1 MMRTIDYFQHECVD
15 NGYDDEFFDDIQYHM
30 KEEFFDKGT
39 EIITIGENCNSIMF
53 IVNGEVELQ
62 ITDQYGDKMVL
73 ESLGQGSHIG

>member
-1 MMRTIDYFQHECVD
+1 
-15 NGYDDEFFDDIQYHM
+15 M

-73 ESLGQGSHIG
+73 ESLG